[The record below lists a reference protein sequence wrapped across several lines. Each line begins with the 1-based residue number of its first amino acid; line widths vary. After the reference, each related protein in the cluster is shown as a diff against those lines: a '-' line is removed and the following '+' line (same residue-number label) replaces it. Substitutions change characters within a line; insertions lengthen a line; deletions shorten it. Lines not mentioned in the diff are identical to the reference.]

1 MADLKDK
8 ENVLY
13 KPDEDEDESPKEEEE
28 IRQGLNG
35 LNTVLTRL

>member
-13 KPDEDEDESPKEEEE
+13 KPDEDEDDSSKEEEE
-28 IRQGLNG
+28 IRQGLNV
-35 LNTVLTRL
+35 LNKIKDL

>member
-13 KPDEDEDESPKEEEE
+13 KPDEDEDENQKEEEE
-28 IRQGLNG
+28 IRQGLNV
-35 LNTVLTRL
+35 LNKIKDL